1 MPTVNFLSAVSLR
14 RCFLLLSLSLLPFLI
29 CAQSFPDAWTGRYTG
44 LMTVENAGQPA
55 LKIAVSL
62 TIETLEA
69 DSLWT
74 HRMVYYASKQYP
86 EITKDYLL
94 RAAVRGDTINYELDE
109 QNGIVME
116 LTYLGDCFY
125 GMYTVLGTT
134 YITTLRRL
142 PDGQLLWDLFAA
154 PESSRRESETEMGPP
169 EDRQPVRVE
178 GLKPSLH
185 QTVFLRKF
193 G

>member
-1 MPTVNFLSAVSLR
+1 MNPVSAVSLP
-14 RCFLLLSLSLLPFLI
+14 RCFSLCILLLLTFFGY
-29 CAQSFPDAWTGRYTG
+29 AQHFPDDWTGRYAG
-44 LMTVENAGQPA
+44 HMTVENAGRPA
-55 LKIAVSL
+55 LKIAVML

-74 HRMVYYASKQYP
+74 HRMVYEASDKYP

-94 RAAVRGDTINYELDE
+94 RATTTGDTVNFELDE
-109 QNGIVME
+109 QNGIVMD

-142 PDGQLLWDLFAA
+142 PDGQILWDLFAA

-169 EDRQPVRVE
+169 ENRQPVRVE

-185 QTVFLRKF
+185 QTAFLRKIS
-193 G
+193 